1 MHVSKPFADSCEQN
15 KGPILDVLRQVFAQP
30 ATVLE
35 IGSGTGQHAV
45 FFAEALAHLTWQP
58 SDVAEN
64 LPGIELWLRDA
75 SLPNVRPPL
84 LLDVA
89 RSAWPSG
96 TFDGAFSANTAHIM
110 SWPEVERMFDGVSRV
125 LASGGLFCLYGPFNY
140 HGCYTAPSNER
151 FDQWL
156 RARSP
161 HMGVR
166 DVDDLQQAAGKV
178 GMVLTR
184 DFEMPADN
192 RTLVWSKN

>member
-15 KGPILDVLRQVFAQP
+15 KGPILDVLRQVFTQP

-45 FFAEALAHLTWQP
+45 FFAQALPHLTWQP

-75 SLPNVRPPL
+75 SLPNVRAPL
-84 LLDVA
+84 VLDVA
-89 RSAWPSG
+89 RAEWPDG
-96 TFDGAFSANTAHIM
+96 VFDAAFSANTAHIM
-110 SWPEVERMFDGVSRV
+110 SWPEVEKMFEGLSR
-125 LASGGLFCLYGPFNY
+125 LLPSGGLFCLYGPFNY
-140 HGCYTAPSNER
+140 NGRYTAASNER

-166 DVDDLQQAAGKV
+166 DVDDLEKMAAKV
-178 GMVLTR
+178 GMVLTQ
-184 DFEMPADN
+184 DFDMPADN
-192 RTLVWSKN
+192 RTLVWSRN